1 MQKFDLKKFM
11 GDINKKK
18 TKDFDKRDKKVK
30 KPHTLVTFF
39 DRRI

>member
-30 KPHTLVTFF
+30 KTTYSSDFF
-39 DRRI
+39 